1 MNFLELSFTLLEKG
15 DFTDI
20 VDERLNEIEFEI
32 IREKFERLNLKF
44 ISHQNKNKWN
54 SRHFTK

>member
-1 MNFLELSFTLLEKG
+1 MNYLEISFTLLEKG
-15 DFTDI
+15 DFADI

-44 ISHQNKNKWN
+44 ISHKNKNKWN
-54 SRHFTK
+54 LLHFTN

>member
-1 MNFLELSFTLLEKG
+1 MLEKG

-20 VDERLNEIEFEI
+20 VDERLNEIEFAI

-44 ISHQNKNKWN
+44 ISHKNKNKWN
-54 SRHFTK
+54 LLHFTN

>member
-1 MNFLELSFTLLEKG
+1 MNYLEFSFTLIDKG
-15 DFTDI
+15 DF

-44 ISHQNKNKWN
+44 ISHKNKNKWN
-54 SRHFTK
+54 LLHFTN